1 MGAFSQEELNTSQG
15 MGLVGFRKEYQH
27 FVFVTFSDRE
37 SGRQLLSQL
46 ANRVAASWEV
56 SAFKALF
63 SEIKPR
69 YGREGII
76 GATWIGLALSDNGF
90 QKLGVNLDGEMPA
103 GDSSTA
109 FKQGMAAR
117 SAVIGDVRSKDVPT
131 QWKVAFRPPSR
142 VDAVILVA
150 SDDKDD
156 LDSTLV
162 ELEDVVSDTGCQIVD
177 QAPGATL
184 TAELRG
190 HED

>member
-46 ANRVAASWEV
+46 ANRVASAWEV
-56 SAFKALF
+56 STFNALF
-63 SEIKPR
+63 SEIKHR

-76 GATWIGLALSDNGF
+76 EATWIGLALSANGF

-109 FKQGMAAR
+109 FKQGMAAK
-117 SAVIGDVRSKDVPT
+117 APVIGDVPSQHVPT
-131 QWKVAFRPPSR
+131 QLKVAFRTPRPADAPILLPSS
-142 VDAVILVA
+142 AQHP
-150 SDDKDD
+150 
-156 LDSTLV
+156 LDSTL
-162 ELEDVVSDTGCQIVD
+162 
-177 QAPGATL
+177 A
-184 TAELRG
+184 
-190 HED
+190 